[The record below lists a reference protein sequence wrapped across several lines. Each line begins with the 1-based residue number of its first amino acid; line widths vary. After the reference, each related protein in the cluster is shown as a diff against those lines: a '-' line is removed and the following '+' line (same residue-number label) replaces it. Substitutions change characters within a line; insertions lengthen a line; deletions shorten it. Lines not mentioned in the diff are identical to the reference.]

1 MADHIDLEELADYL
15 DSDLSPDDCMGLS
28 DLDGFLTAIFVGPEL
43 IMPSEW
49 LPIIWGDEER
59 NVSTT
64 LIHPGSKF
72 RLGSW
77 AFC

>member
-1 MADHIDLEELADYL
+1 VEGSWANVA
-15 DSDLSPDDCMGLS
+15 
-28 DLDGFLTAIFVGPEL
+28 
-43 IMPSEW
+43 
-49 LPIIWGDEER
+49 R